1 MNNNP
6 FFSRK
11 RIHMKST
18 RYAFILIFL
27 FGLSGCNTHSD
38 NFLDS
43 QKNRDVIVSKIDI
56 FKEKQL
62 QCLDQIEV
70 LKVHVPNKSDEFIR
84 DYKRII
90 EQQTFL
96 IQNIEVMDKDS
107 FVYLSSSLLMKLET
121 LCNKIEFTNFTVTKQ
136 RTQTLIDQLN

>member
-1 MNNNP
+1 M
-6 FFSRK
+6 
-11 RIHMKST
+11 
-18 RYAFILIFL
+18 
-27 FGLSGCNTHSD
+27 FGLSGCNNHSD

-43 QKNRDVIVSKIDI
+43 QNNRNVIISKIDI

-90 EQQTFL
+90 EQQVFL

-107 FVYLSSSLLMKLET
+107 FVYLSSSLQMKLET

-136 RTQTLIDQLN
+136 RTQALIDQLN